1 MGKERQCVYRKK
13 KKKKTRKEKK
23 KHAMSF
29 GSHMRFKAITRI
41 KQNIRELLGGIQNQQ
56 KEPKKIK
63 NKTKEKEKESQ
74 RKSHFRKR
82 NNKTYN
88 PQRNIKSISHK
99 QTRL

>member
-41 KQNIRELLGGIQNQQ
+41 KQNIRELLGGI
-56 KEPKKIK
+56 
-63 NKTKEKEKESQ
+63 
-74 RKSHFRKR
+74 
-82 NNKTYN
+82 
-88 PQRNIKSISHK
+88 
-99 QTRL
+99 